1 MDNIT
6 LPAPKIIHN
15 DLKESD
21 YLEIFNQSNLKSFLK
36 GGALTDIKL
45 FRNNKYSNLFKK
57 EEISGAGFW
66 SILNNLARK
75 SLPIIKKYILPE
87 ALNLGTSIIEKVKSN
102 PDNVIKKQ
110 ELKNLAKSSAK
121 NLAKKTLSSIAGKR
135 KKSSLRR
142 KTCKKRKRR
151 VKQFKKNKFNSYKS
165 LKGLKLKRNVKRLNK
180 FKRNTIFGSI

>member
-1 MDNIT
+1 MDNI
-6 LPAPKIIHN
+6 LVPAPRLLYK

-21 YLEIFNQSNLKSFLK
+21 YLDIFNQPNLNSYLK

-75 SLPIIKKYILPE
+75 SLPILKKLILPE
-87 ALNLGTSIIEKVKSN
+87 ALNLGSSIIEKVKSN
-102 PDNVIKKQ
+102 PDSTIKKE

-121 NLAKKTLSSIAGKR
+121 NLAKKTLSSIAGKHR
-135 KKSSLRR
+135 TSLRR
-142 KTCKKRKRR
+142 KRCSKQKKH
-151 VKQFKKNKFNSYKS
+151 VKQLKKNKFRSHKKIKGIKS
-165 LKGLKLKRNVKRLNK
+165 KRRVKRLNK
-180 FKRNTIFGSI
+180 FKRNTIFGNI